1 MIKRLTMALVLALIA
16 GSLSFAEVRIK
27 DLDGTNVEITFLFKD
42 DTASEMG
49 VIGSFNNWT
58 QPGEMMTKNADGLW
72 EKTIKASVADSI
84 TYKFLT
90 KGTWI
95 YDEMAP
101 DKKDDGYGGNNGL
114 IPVADILS
122 GLVPITPVAA
132 APASADAGPV
142 VKTYPSKMTFGTG
155 TIFGTKTTFSTQGL
169 VDKTKKGLETDS
181 TGFYGKSTWNLGGTI
196 VPGVNIFM
204 DGKVFEG
211 YQDIWAQ
218 DSTGKVS
225 PTLNEGLSKLAGT
238 LLVNP
243 VNALGGQNPVM
254 NSLKMGIES
263 PYLNWET
270 GYGDAK
276 PQDHNPILW
285 STLKARSGG
294 NGYMRF
300 DLGKSARKFG
310 PATVEAAIIPNHM
323 FDELSF
329 MTWTTVSIDAT
340 KVDFQYDAK
349 SAEKDKLGNFFNK
362 LYHQDF
368 LLGVRTKVSAV
379 ELQVQGLVNQYSE
392 ADFDLT
398 KNLAGEAKV
407 TWALP
412 AGAFGVA
419 TAYRYTGS
427 MAELLYGDNNDGT
440 GTKGTQRVTL
450 NVWGKPLGLSSAG
463 IDTTTTLTT
472 ESLDDNA
479 YEFYTKTYAE
489 VSLDKIV
496 GKTSS
501 INAYLKAKYNFLKD
515 YEYDATQA
523 AYQLGEV
530 GAKWYL
536 SNPVE
541 SLFTGMDLYYG
552 FNNWDKEKVFNS
564 VVASMKMP
572 GNASLDL
579 ATGVRLVRD
588 DVAGAAAMKKTNNLM
603 GYGLGGSWKL
613 PLPALKSPLL
623 YGAFVYNMDPFGE
636 GGLSMSDFTTEGGPD
651 KNDGKAQLRM
661 MLKWE
666 F

>member
-1 MIKRLTMALVLALIA
+1 MIKRLVLATLLALFA
-16 GSLSFAEVRIK
+16 GALSFAEVRIK
-27 DLDGTNVEITFLFKD
+27 DLDGTNVEVTFLFRD

-58 QPGEMMTKNADGLW
+58 QPGEMMTKNGDGLW
-72 EKTIKASVADSI
+72 EKTIKATVADSI

-95 YDEMAP
+95 FDEMAP

-122 GLVPITPVAA
+122 GLVAATPVAE

-142 VKTYPSKMTFGTG
+142 VKTYPSKMTFGTT
-155 TIFGTKTTFSTQGL
+155 TIIGSRTTFSTQGL
-169 VDKTKKGLETDS
+169 VDKTQKGLETDS
-181 TGFYGKSTWNLGGTI
+181 TGFYGKSTWNLGGSI

-225 PTLNEGLSKLAGT
+225 PTLSEGLSKLAGT
-238 LLVNP
+238 LFVNP

-254 NSLKMGIES
+254 NSLKAGVES

-300 DLGKSARKFG
+300 DLGKDARKFG
-310 PATVEAAIIPNHM
+310 PATVEATIIPNKM

-329 MTWTTVSIDAT
+329 MTWATVSIDAT

-349 SAEKDKLGNFFNK
+349 SAEKQKLGNFFTK

-368 LLGVRTKVSAV
+368 LLGARTKVGAI
-379 ELQVQGLVNQYSE
+379 EIQAQGLVNQYSE
-392 ADFDLT
+392 AAFVFE
-398 KNLAGEAKV
+398 KNIAAETKV

-419 TAYRYTGS
+419 AAYRYTGA
-427 MAELLYGDNNDGT
+427 MAEQLYGDNNDGT
-440 GTKGTQRVTL
+440 GTKGTQRLLL
-450 NVWGKPLGLSSAG
+450 NVWGRPLNTVSGG
-463 IDTTTTLTT
+463 VDTTTTLTT
-472 ESLDDNA
+472 ASLADGA
-479 YEFYTKTYAE
+479 YEFYTKVYAE
-489 VSLDKIV
+489 FGLDKLV
-496 GKTSS
+496 GRTSS
-501 INAYLKAKYNFLKD
+501 INTYLKAKYNFLKD
-515 YEYDATQA
+515 YQYDATKA
-523 AYQLGEV
+523 AYQLGEL

-536 SNPVE
+536 ADPIQGT
-541 SLFTGMDLYYG
+541 FTGMDLYYG
-552 FNNWDKEKVFNS
+552 FNNWDTEKVFNS
-564 VVASMKMP
+564 VVASLKMP

-588 DVAGAAAMKKTNNLM
+588 EATGAEAMKKANNLI
-603 GYGLGGSWKL
+603 GFGLGGSWKL
-613 PLPALKSPLL
+613 PLPSLKSPLL

-636 GGLSMSDFTTEGGPD
+636 GGLSMSDFATEGGPD